1 MFYEYAG
8 SIHCHSRYSDGS
20 GTIEEIINKATSAK
34 LDFVILTDH
43 DTLAPLFD
51 GYEAWHDE
59 LLLLVGQEISPKSG
73 CHYLAFNLDKEI
85 QGKERT
91 DYQNLIDEV
100 NESGGFGF
108 IAHPYGAKKP
118 PLLIQQGHLW
128 TDWQVERYCGI
139 EIWSYMVDWVNNV
152 NFFTL
157 IYYQIFPEKAIKG
170 PSSKALKKWDEIAQK
185 RHIVGIGST
194 DAHAL
199 SLPFLRFIKFLPY
212 EYLYRTIRTHVLLN
226 EPLSK
231 SSLHEDKRKIY
242 AALKAGNC
250 FIAHDIIA
258 DSSGFLF
265 SGATKD
271 SGDLIMG
278 QETKFNHMVELCVSV
293 PYQAEIQLLRNGET
307 IKNINAK
314 KLHISTDKSG
324 VYRVEVYLDGRP
336 WIFSNPIFLRNS

>member
-20 GTIEEIINKATSAK
+20 GTIKEIVNKASSAK

-51 GYEAWHDE
+51 GHEGWYNN

-73 CHYLAFNLDKEI
+73 CHYLAFNLDREI
-85 QGKERT
+85 PGKERN

-100 NESGGFGF
+100 KELGGFGF

-118 PLLIQQGHLW
+118 PLLMQKGHLW
-128 TDWQVERYCGI
+128 TNWQVDGYCGI

-152 NFFTL
+152 NFFTF
-157 IYYQIFPEKAIKG
+157 IYYQVFPEKAIKG
-170 PSSKALKKWDEIAQK
+170 PPSTALKKWDEIAQN

-199 SLPFLRFIKFLPY
+199 SLPFLKFIKFLPY

-250 FIAHDIIA
+250 FIAHDVIA
-258 DSSGFLF
+258 ESTGFLF
-265 SGATKD
+265 FGN
-271 SGDLIMG
+271 MG
-278 QETKFNHMVELCVSV
+278 KNNLVMGKETTFDHTAELCVSV
-293 PYQAEIQLLRNGET
+293 PYHADIRLLQNGQIIQ
-307 IKNINAK
+307 NISGK
-314 KLHISTDKSG
+314 KLHLSIDKPG
-324 VYRVEVYLDGRP
+324 VYRVEVYLDRRP

>member
-1 MFYEYAG
+1 
-8 SIHCHSRYSDGS
+8 
-20 GTIEEIINKATSAK
+20 
-34 LDFVILTDH
+34 
-43 DTLAPLFD
+43 
-51 GYEAWHDE
+51 
-59 LLLLVGQEISPKSG
+59 
-73 CHYLAFNLDKEI
+73 
-85 QGKERT
+85 
-91 DYQNLIDEV
+91 
-100 NESGGFGF
+100 
-108 IAHPYGAKKP
+108 
-118 PLLIQQGHLW
+118 
-128 TDWQVERYCGI
+128 
-139 EIWSYMVDWVNNV
+139 
-152 NFFTL
+152 
-157 IYYQIFPEKAIKG
+157 
-170 PSSKALKKWDEIAQK
+170 
-185 RHIVGIGST
+185 
-194 DAHAL
+194 
-199 SLPFLRFIKFLPY
+199 KFLPY

-265 SGATKD
+265 SGNTKD
-271 SGDLIMG
+271 SSDLIMG

-307 IKNINAK
+307 IKNINEK

>member
-1 MFYEYAG
+1 MFYEYEG

-20 GTIEEIINKATSAK
+20 GSLEEIINKATLAK

-51 GYEAWHDE
+51 GYEGWHDN
-59 LLLLVGQEISPKSG
+59 LLLLVGQEVSPKSG
-73 CHYLAFNLDKEI
+73 CHYLAFNLEKEI

-100 NESGGFGF
+100 NELGGFGF

-118 PLLIQQGHLW
+118 PLLVRKGHLW

-139 EIWSYMVDWVNNV
+139 EIWSYMADWVNNV
-152 NFFTL
+152 NFFTF
-157 IYYQIFPEKAIKG
+157 IYYQVFPERAIKG
-170 PSSKALKKWDEIAQK
+170 PPSEALQKWDEIAQN

-199 SLPFLRFIKFLPY
+199 SFPFFRFIKFLPY
-212 EYLYRTIRTHVLLN
+212 EYLYCTIRTHVLLN
-226 EPLSK
+226 KPLSK
-231 SSLHEDKRKIY
+231 SSLHEDKREIY

-258 DSSGFLF
+258 DSTGFLF
-265 SGATKD
+265 SGNI
-271 SGDLIMG
+271 GGENDLVMG
-278 QETKFNHMVELCVSV
+278 QETTFNQMAKLSVFV
-293 PYQAEIQLLRNGET
+293 PYHAEIRLLRNGQ
-307 IKNINAK
+307 IIQNIDAK
-314 KLHISTDKSG
+314 KLHISINESG
-324 VYRVEVYLDGRP
+324 VYRVEVYLEGRP

>member
-20 GTIEEIINKATSAK
+20 GTIEEIIKKATLAE

-59 LLLLVGQEISPKSG
+59 LLFLVGQEISPKSG
-73 CHYLAFNLDKEI
+73 CHYLAFNLEREI
-85 QGKERT
+85 QGKNRI

-108 IAHPYGAKKP
+108 IAHPYGAKQP
-118 PLLIQQGHLW
+118 PLMIKKGHLW
-128 TDWQVERYCGI
+128 TDWQVDRYSGI
-139 EIWSYMVDWVNNV
+139 EIWSYMVDWINHV

-157 IYYQIFPEKAIKG
+157 MFYQFFPEKAIKG
-170 PSSKALKKWDEIAQK
+170 PSSKTLKKWDEIAQK
-185 RHIVGIGST
+185 RHVVGIGST

-199 SLPFLRFIKFLPY
+199 PLPFLGFIKFLPY
-212 EYLYRTIRTHVLLN
+212 EYLYRTIRTHILLN

-231 SSLHEDKRKIY
+231 SNLHEDKQKIY

-265 SGATKD
+265 SGDTKD
-271 SGDLIMG
+271 RDYLVMG
-278 QETKFNHMVELCVSV
+278 QETTFNQMVNLRVSV
-293 PYQAEIQLLRNGET
+293 PHQAEIQLLRNGK
-307 IKNINAK
+307 IIQNINAK
-314 KLHISTDKSG
+314 KLHISTNKPG
-324 VYRVEVYLDGRP
+324 VYRVEVYIDGQP
-336 WIFSNPIFLRNS
+336 WIFSNPIFLRNN